1 MRFLAIEAP
10 PGELLVDEV
19 AVAQAVRRVLGVAT
33 VEALLLFAS
42 RVALDAFMEG
52 FLPDGEAGGG
62 ETSGGRRGLEAAFA
76 RELQAMAG
84 GGTTGGLEVRLPEFE
99 VGPLLG
105 VLGGLLGEVGYVAL
119 DPDTPGQQV
128 WGVEHF
134 MSHLEEL
141 WDHA

>member
-1 MRFLAIEAP
+1 MRFWAIEVH

-19 AVAQAVRRVLGVAT
+19 VVSEAVGRVLGVAT

-52 FLPDGEAGGG
+52 FLPDGGAEGG
-62 ETSGGRRGLEAAFA
+62 EGSGGRRGLEAAFA

-84 GGTTGGLEVRLPEFE
+84 AGPTGLEVRLPEFE

-128 WGVEHF
+128 WAVEHF
-134 MSHLEEL
+134 MSHLGE
-141 WDHA
+141 ASGPA